1 MSPKMLFVAA
11 ALGAALVLPDVS
23 AAQAPS
29 GQDSVTFTGGPAL
42 AGSLTVTSI
51 NATSGPSGEN
61 PSGEVNGAPVTCL
74 AVRGNTA
81 TINTRIPLPR
91 PPPFDFGIVT
101 VQVIDDQPDTFDVPE
116 VGRAPT
122 DCSPAGPGVVGG
134 PLSAGD
140 ITVVRP
146 ATPHLEGPVQE
157 RRVENVRLQSPG
169 AMHRLQSI
177 GAKAPALARVP
188 CPCPPRQVRLSVDA
202 TPRGP
207 PRVHLNHARGW
218 ALMGLSTAVSTRVAV
233 PAAIPASRRRRE
245 LRPCWRSQA

>member
-1 MSPKMLFVAA
+1 MSPKVLVRR
-11 ALGAALVLPDVS
+11 GGPRGGLVLPDVS
-23 AAQAPS
+23 AAQAPP

-140 ITVVRP
+140 ITVVDAPPLPTSKDQCKNGGWKTFAFKAQGRCIAFNQP
-146 ATPHLEGPVQE
+146 E
-157 RRVENVRLQSPG
+157 RKPQP
-169 AMHRLQSI
+169 
-177 GAKAPALARVP
+177 
-188 CPCPPRQVRLSVDA
+188 
-202 TPRGP
+202 
-207 PRVHLNHARGW
+207 
-218 ALMGLSTAVSTRVAV
+218 
-233 PAAIPASRRRRE
+233 
-245 LRPCWRSQA
+245 